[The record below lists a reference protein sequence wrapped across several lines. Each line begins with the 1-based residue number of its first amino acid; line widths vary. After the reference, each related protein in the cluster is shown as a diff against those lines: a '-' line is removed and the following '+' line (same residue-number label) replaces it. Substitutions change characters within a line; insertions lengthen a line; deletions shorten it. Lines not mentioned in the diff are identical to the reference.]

1 MYFVCHIINGAGFW
15 FPSDSVSVHPAIHP
29 LNHLSSDD
37 FSMSDFWCKKWL
49 EGRTD
54 GRTNIQLCC
63 DMKIEFF
70 FIEII
75 SFSHL
80 FVGELRLWFV
90 WAFLLRQKR
99 NVYCCFYDLLIVFF
113 LHKTAKSVLIYFFL
127 FGLFILINIESGIFL
142 KFEFFLSICLTFL
155 YDFRVCDSYA
165 LNGFLDLRFIM
176 WFF

>member
-1 MYFVCHIINGAGFW
+1 MFLFLICTFWVATSNNDSRYQHLRQIYIIFIYMYFVCHIINGAGFW

-113 LHKTAKSVLIYFFL
+113 SA
-127 FGLFILINIESGIFL
+127 
-142 KFEFFLSICLTFL
+142 
-155 YDFRVCDSYA
+155 
-165 LNGFLDLRFIM
+165 
-176 WFF
+176 

>member
-70 FIEII
+70 SHRCYFFQ
-75 SFSHL
+75 SFVCWRIKIMVCMSVSASPKEECLLL
-80 FVGELRLWFV
+80 FLWFI
-90 WAFLLRQKR
+90 
-99 NVYCCFYDLLIVFF
+99 NSFF
-113 LHKTAKSVLIYFFL
+113 FCTKPQNPFL
-127 FGLFILINIESGIFL
+127 FIFFCLVFLF
-142 KFEFFLSICLTFL
+142 
-155 YDFRVCDSYA
+155 
-165 LNGFLDLRFIM
+165 
-176 WFF
+176 